1 MTKPTDYPTEVRDA
15 LTELI
20 GSLDQCLGVGYSLA
34 TYAGLAQRRFPIERR
49 LVNVALVVEK
59 LSEEV
64 LRSLREPM
72 SIALRR
78 CHLDVFMIEY
88 AQLSR
93 VADSFAVKLSEIQ
106 KRHEMLRGPDPFAD
120 LVINPEFVRLR
131 LEQESR
137 NHLMRLRR
145 SYLLGGD
152 STESLAQAIRKSV
165 SFLLDECDSIF
176 ALQGLAAPADLA
188 AFVEMVAE
196 RMGVQLESLKELVE
210 FRGLGTL
217 ERMQALYFELLRL
230 VEQVVLFVDEL
241 EHKV

>member
-1 MTKPTDYPTEVRDA
+1 MTMPTDYPAEVRDA
-15 LTELI
+15 LTQLI
-20 GSLDQCLGVGYSLA
+20 ESLDQRLGVGYSLA
-34 TYAGLAQRRFPIERR
+34 TYAGLSQRRFPIERR

-59 LSEEV
+59 LSEDV
-64 LRSLREPM
+64 LRSLREPV
-72 SIALRR
+72 STALRR

-93 VADSFAVKLSEIQ
+93 IADSFAVKLLEI
-106 KRHEMLRGPDPFAD
+106 KKHHEMLRGPDPFLD
-120 LVINPEFVRLR
+120 VVINPEFVRLR

-152 STESLAQAIRKSV
+152 SPESLALAIRKSV
-165 SFLLDECDSIF
+165 SFLLDECESIF
-176 ALQGLAAPADLA
+176 ALQGLAVPQDFD

-196 RMGVQLESLKELVE
+196 RMGAQLEPLKELVE
-210 FRGLGTL
+210 FRGGGSL
-217 ERMQALYFELLRL
+217 ERNQTMYFESLRL
-230 VEQVVLFVDEL
+230 VEQLALFVDEL